1 MLAEAL
7 AGLESEREELMNE
20 FGSALEQAED
30 PVGVLVDMVMEA
42 LADPVRIRNELSFAL
57 LQSTHLKMRRFI
69 IPTDADLLKQISRGI
84 PERTVQAVLAYFYGV
99 MFLAAVQGQGT
110 VTPREEVEEALR
122 RLIGDTTAEHT

>member
-1 MLAEAL
+1 
-7 AGLESEREELMNE
+7 
-20 FGSALEQAED
+20 
-30 PVGVLVDMVMEA
+30 
-42 LADPVRIRNELSFAL
+42 
-57 LQSTHLKMRRFI
+57 MRRFI